1 VADAREPLN
10 KAPWNDVEQG
20 FFAGAPPDSP
30 QKTPPPL
37 RFDDLEPIPTPRVER
52 RMRQRRAADL
62 AVTERA
68 ELRPV
73 LVRVGARCVPVL
85 KRARVRLAHVSDPA
99 WRTSRAAIRTA
110 AQLAGRGARRIA
122 ARISAAIPTGSPDRW
137 AVASLAALFL
147 LVGVSAVVAATR
159 GGAPA
164 LPPAKTLSANVRAN
178 ANANVALAHATPRPA
193 PAPAAVAEPAPAAE
207 PPPAGSASPATA
219 SRPTTPRPAVATVK
233 RHRPHHRRVAIAT
246 GRVAIATAGKAPS
259 GKAAQRK
266 QPPPSTTK
274 KAIASTAAA
283 RPAPA
288 RVVAAPAR
296 SAPPAPARAPAVP
309 RPMFSR

>member
-52 RMRQRRAADL
+52 RLRQRRAADI
-62 AVTERA
+62 AVADRA

-85 KRARVRLAHVSDPA
+85 KRAHVRIARASAPA
-99 WRTSRAAIRTA
+99 WRRAREAARAA
-110 AQLAGRGARRIA
+110 AQLAGRGARRLA
-122 ARISAAIPTGSPDRW
+122 ARISAAVPAGSPDRW

-159 GGAPA
+159 GGAAA
-164 LPPAKTLSANVRAN
+164 LPPAKTLSANVRAS
-178 ANANVALAHATPRPA
+178 ASVALAHVTPRPA
-193 PAPAAVAEPAPAAE
+193 PAPAAVADPAPAAE
-207 PPPAGSASPATA
+207 PQPDASVPPATKSP
-219 SRPTTPRPAVATVK
+219 PTTSRPAVAKVK
-233 RHRPHHRRVAIAT
+233 RHRTPHRRVAIAT
-246 GRVAIATAGKAPS
+246 GRVATAGKAP
-259 GKAAQRK
+259 GAKLAPNK
-266 QPPPSTTK
+266 QALPPAK
-274 KAIASTAAA
+274 KATASAAPV
-283 RPAPA
+283 RSAPA
-288 RVVAAPAR
+288 RLVVAPAR
-296 SAPPAPARAPAVP
+296 PVAPAPGRASAP
-309 RPMFSR
+309 RPTFSR